1 MKLTSLLLLLF
12 VLAFALPSCRSGHP
26 KYVIGMDSMKVY
38 MWDMMRAD
46 EYYLEIIAK
55 DTSAAKRKENIRLY
69 EQVFAIHKITK
80 GKFDS
85 SFRYY
90 EAHPIAFKILIDS
103 LDAYALREKS
113 NMYNRQYGQ
122 GLPKTKSK

>member
-1 MKLTSLLLLLF
+1 MKLTSLFVCLF
-12 VLAFALPSCRSGHP
+12 AVAFMLPSCRSGDP
-26 KYVIGMDSMKVY
+26 KYVIGIDSMKVY

-55 DTSAAKRKENIRLY
+55 DTTTAKRKENIRLY

-90 EAHPIAFKILIDS
+90 EAHPIAFKTLIDS

-113 NMYNRQYGQ
+113 NTYNRQYGQ
-122 GLPKTKSK
+122 GLQKTKSK